1 MTAVVAVAGAQAR
14 DAVAAR
20 PTPRAE
26 RDDDWGCVAGEAGGP
41 TAAFEEFARDRLPS
55 LLRYAVMLCRDR
67 ELAEDVVQDVLIR
80 AHGRWDAISAV
91 ARPDLYVKRMV
102 TNDYLS
108 WRRRRRL
115 RTVSLQPDAV
125 DAATRGLPP
134 PPEQTSSDREALWAE
149 LARLPRQQQVVLVLR
164 FYEGLT
170 DLEIATVLECR
181 PGTVRGYASRALA
194 SLRID
199 LADWHLA
206 DEPLGGEA
214 EDAAS

>member
-1 MTAVVAVAGAQAR
+1 M
-14 DAVAAR
+14 
-20 PTPRAE
+20 
-26 RDDDWGCVAGEAGGP
+26 CVASEAAP
-41 TAAFEEFARDRLPS
+41 AAAFEDFARDRLPS

-125 DAATRGLPP
+125 DAATRGLPL
-134 PPEQTSSDREALWAE
+134 PPEQTSSDREALWTE
-149 LARLPRQQQVVLVLR
+149 LA
-164 FYEGLT
+164 
-170 DLEIATVLECR
+170 
-181 PGTVRGYASRALA
+181 
-194 SLRID
+194 
-199 LADWHLA
+199 
-206 DEPLGGEA
+206 
-214 EDAAS
+214 